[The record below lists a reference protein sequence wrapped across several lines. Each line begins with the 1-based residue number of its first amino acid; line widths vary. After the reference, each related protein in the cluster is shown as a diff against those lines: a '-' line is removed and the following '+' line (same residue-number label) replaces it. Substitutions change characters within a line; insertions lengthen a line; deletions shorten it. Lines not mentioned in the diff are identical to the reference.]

1 LNYNKIKGLNYSLNS
16 LNKLFIN
23 KDIKIYILL
32 DMEHET
38 IFQMI
43 KKFKKKLSFVDYTVI
58 YLALKN
64 NGKVLCFDNQI
75 LKIIKINLPYF

>member
-1 LNYNKIKGLNYSLNS
+1 MNYNKIKGLNYSLNS

>member
-1 LNYNKIKGLNYSLNS
+1 
-16 LNKLFIN
+16 
-23 KDIKIYILL
+23 
-32 DMEHET
+32 MEHET